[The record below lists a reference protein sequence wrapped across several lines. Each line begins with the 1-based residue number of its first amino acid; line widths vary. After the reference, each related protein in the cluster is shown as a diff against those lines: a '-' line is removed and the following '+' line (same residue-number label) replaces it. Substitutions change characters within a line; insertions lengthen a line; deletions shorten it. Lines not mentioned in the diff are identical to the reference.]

1 MPQGRWNYPPL
12 ASKKECS
19 RNRGGVTGGAE
30 LIMTNQAELPK
41 QVVWTVLVLCALPTI
56 LNFMGVD
63 FGAKGG
69 IDFGDD
75 SVLAIELGEATPAQ
89 IEFLREL
96 NDADR
101 RLKGMFIFTIL
112 EWTAFCIAIFTGA
125 FAFIHY
131 QIKRDVTTPIIGTAL
146 ISSGMI
152 DAFNTLAADRLI
164 QAYAPN
170 EQFIPFSWA
179 ISRTFN
185 VCFMILGAGMFLGRS
200 REGMIRT
207 EQRGMGFVLVVALS
221 FAVIAYSIISV
232 CANLPP
238 DTLPTALFP
247 DAEQIPRP
255 WDLPPLLLLLIA
267 GGVIFPRFHRQH
279 PSLFSHG
286 LFVSVV
292 PQVACQLHAAF
303 GSYQLYDNHFNIAYF
318 LKIVAYLVPL
328 TGLMLDYVRAYQA
341 EAILVATEEKLR
353 FARRVQQNLLPTSAP
368 DIAGYEVAGVSY
380 PAEAVGGDYFD
391 YIPMH
396 GGGYGIVIAD
406 VSGHDLGASIF
417 MAQTR
422 AYLRA
427 LAHAHGD
434 VAEIIKILNGN
445 LVADT
450 KDRRFV
456 TLFLARID
464 PESHSVIYAA
474 QGHQGYLLR
483 RTGEL
488 ETLNAVG
495 PPLGLLDD
503 IEMGCGPE
511 LELKPGDLL
520 LELTDGILEAASP
533 SGEQFG
539 VDRTIKCVSQHRDK
553 SADEIVQAL
562 WQAVQKHC
570 GNVQQADD
578 VTLVVVKMTADA

>member
-1 MPQGRWNYPPL
+1 ML
-12 ASKKECS
+12 AES
-19 RNRGGVTGGAE
+19 GGLIGGAKH
-30 LIMTNQAELPK
+30 IMTNQAELPK
-41 QVVWTVLVLCALPTI
+41 QLVWTVLALCALPTL
-56 LNFMGVD
+56 LNFAGVD
-63 FGAKGG
+63 FGAKGS
-69 IDFGDD
+69 IDPGDPQFLEAID
-75 SVLAIELGEATPAQ
+75 SQNLDPQQ
-89 IEFLREL
+89 IEQYLGVLNEL
-96 NDADR
+96 DR
-101 RLKGMFIFTIL
+101 QRKGMFIHTIL

-152 DAFNTLAADRLI
+152 DAFNVLAADDLI
-164 QAYAPN
+164 QAYAEN
-170 EQFIPFSWA
+170 DQFVPFSWA

-185 VCFMILGAGMFLGRS
+185 VCFMILGAGMFLGRG
-200 REGMIRT
+200 REGIVRP
-207 EQRGMGFVLVVALS
+207 EQRGIGFVLVVSLS

-238 DTLPTALFP
+238 DTLPKALFE
-247 DAEQIPRP
+247 DADQIPRP

-267 GGVIFPRFHRQH
+267 GGVIFPRFYRQH

-292 PQVACQLHAAF
+292 PQVATQLHAAF

-328 TGLMLDYVRAYQA
+328 TGLMLDYIRAYQA

-368 DIAGYEVAGVSY
+368 EVAGYDLAGVSY

-391 YIPMH
+391 YIPMQ

-427 LAHAHGD
+427 LAHTQSD
-434 VAEIIKILNGN
+434 VAEIIRILNKN

-456 TLFLARID
+456 TLFLVRID
-464 PESHSVIYAA
+464 PGSRKVIFAA
-474 QGHQGYLLR
+474 QGHQGYVLR

-488 ETLNAVG
+488 ETLHAVG
-495 PPLGLLDD
+495 PPLGLLDNV
-503 IEMGCGPE
+503 EMGCGPD
-511 LELKPGDLL
+511 LELATGDIL
-520 LELTDGILEAASP
+520 LELTDGILEALSP
-533 SGEQFG
+533 AGEQFG
-539 VDRTIKCVSQHRDK
+539 VDRAIDCVTAHRDEP
-553 SADEIVQAL
+553 ARQIVDAL
-562 WQAVQKHC
+562 WDAVQEHQ
-570 GNVQQADD
+570 GNIAQSDD
-578 VTLVVVKMTADA
+578 VTLVVLKSVAES